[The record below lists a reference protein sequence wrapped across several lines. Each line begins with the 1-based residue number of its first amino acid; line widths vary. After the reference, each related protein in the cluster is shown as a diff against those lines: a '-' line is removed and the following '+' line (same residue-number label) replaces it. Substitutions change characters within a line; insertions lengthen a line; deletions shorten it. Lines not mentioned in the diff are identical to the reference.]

1 MLFFC
6 FLSNQENLHIMHHD
20 SDLFYDTYNII
31 NEHNQSQTHY
41 LSSILNYFDTY
52 FLSESKSLSITSSA

>member
-1 MLFFC
+1 
-6 FLSNQENLHIMHHD
+6 MHHD

-41 LSSILNYFDTY
+41 LSSILNYFDMY